1 MQKTLEGIIH
11 EGSKALG
18 ISLTKEE
25 VELYFKYLEILLEW
39 NEKFNLTAIVKP
51 EEVLK
56 KHFLDSIAPLPL
68 ISERKPRAV
77 IDIGTGAGFPGVPLK
92 IAFRE
97 IESLKKTS
105 VVLLDSL
112 KKRVRFLEHLITEL
126 RLDNINPVH
135 GRAEDF
141 GQQQGYRESYDI
153 AVSRAVSG
161 LAVLA
166 EYCLPFVR
174 VNGIFIAYK
183 GQNINEE
190 IREGEKAIG
199 ILGGRITE
207 VKEVKLPGMDQSR
220 CIVIIE
226 KVVSTPEKYPRK
238 AGMPEKKPLS

>member
-1 MQKTLEGIIH
+1 MQEMLEGILYD
-11 EGSKALG
+11 GSKALG
-18 ISLTKEE
+18 ISLTKVE
-25 VELYFKYLEILLEW
+25 VELYFRYLKILLEW
-39 NEKFNLTAIVKP
+39 NKKFNLTAIVKP
-51 EEVLK
+51 EEVIK

-68 ISERKPRAV
+68 IIERKPSKV
-77 IDIGTGAGFPGVPLK
+77 IDVGTGAGFPGIPLK

-97 IESLKKTS
+97 NEFLQKTN

-112 KKRVRFLEHLITEL
+112 KKRVQFLEHLIIEL

-161 LAVLA
+161 LAVLS
-166 EYCLPFVR
+166 EYCLPFVK

-183 GQNINEE
+183 GPNVNEE
-190 IREGEKAIG
+190 IKEGEKAVN

-207 VKEVKLPGMDQSR
+207 VKDVKLPGMEQSR
-220 CIVIIE
+220 FIVIIE
-226 KVVSTPEKYPRK
+226 KVASTPEKYPRK
-238 AGMPEKKPLS
+238 AGMPEKRPLS